1 MSDFDAETSGCN
13 SSNSN
18 SRGSK
23 LEGQIVAIFTG
34 LKVHMFSSIRAT
46 NTRNSILVSDGKGIS
61 VTLSGIYYSVRSTR
75 SSSRLK
81 NALVKWEIT
90 CEITLFA
97 YQRYAVLNSARSV
110 GGGGWSGDDKGVK
123 VQTDLAH
130 IGVTFADFGS
140 TSTIGQSRGFK
151 VRAVF

>member
-13 SSNSN
+13 SSNAN

-130 IGVTFADFGS
+130 IGAAFADFGG
-140 TSTIGQSRGFK
+140 TNTIGQSRGFK